1 MKLTDIEIQKKIKPI
16 EDKIKFGRAINRE
29 DIQNALDMIKGQG
42 LSPDSKKAILKS
54 MVGRT
59 GVKKIGMV
67 TNLVPRNDIMGEV
80 DKTYDFLNDIYS
92 YKGVIE
98 KEK

>member
-1 MKLTDIEIQKKIKPI
+1 MEKLKPI
-16 EDKIKFGRAINRE
+16 EDKIKFKKSINRS
-29 DIQNALDMIKGQG
+29 DIQDALDMIKGQG

-59 GVKKIGMV
+59 GVKKVGIR
-67 TNLVPRNDIMGEV
+67 TILKPRDDIEEV
-80 DKTYDFLNDIYS
+80 DNTYAFLGDIYS

>member
-1 MKLTDIEIQKKIKPI
+1 MDELLDIEKR
-16 EDKIKFGRAINRE
+16 IKFNKCIERS
-29 DIQNALDMIKGQG
+29 DIQDALDMIKGQG

-59 GVKKIGMV
+59 GVKKISMV
-67 TNLVPRNDIMGEV
+67 TVLKPRDEVEEV
-80 DKTYDFLNDIYS
+80 DNTYAFIEDIFS

>member
-1 MKLTDIEIQKKIKPI
+1 MSTETKLKPI
-16 EDKIKFGRAINRE
+16 EDKIKFKNSINRSE
-29 DIQNALDMIKGQG
+29 IQDALDMIKGQG

-59 GVKKIGMV
+59 GVKKIGIR
-67 TNLVPRNDIMGEV
+67 TILKPRDDIEEE
-80 DKTYDFLNDIYS
+80 DTTYAFIGDIFS

-98 KEK
+98 KEE

>member
-1 MKLTDIEIQKKIKPI
+1 MDELLDIEKR
-16 EDKIKFGRAINRE
+16 IKFNKCIERS
-29 DIQNALDMIKGQG
+29 DIQDALDMIKGQG

-59 GVKKIGMV
+59 GVKKINMV
-67 TNLVPRNDIMGEV
+67 TVLKPREEVKEV
-80 DKTYDFLNDIYS
+80 DNTYAFIKDIFS